1 MSSLLN
7 CRDPRCS
14 GWNPWYAP
22 PDPSLHYKGGASLGN
37 SWRIHGDGK
46 NWTAL
51 CGAVNTM
58 AQLANYTG
66 PGGWNDPDLLIGRN
80 ASLPTIPKVDAGTP
94 TSKLAPNL
102 IYGLFFRLLY

>member
-1 MSSLLN
+1 
-7 CRDPRCS
+7 
-14 GWNPWYAP
+14 
-22 PDPSLHYKGGASLGN
+22 
-37 SWRIHGDGK
+37 
-46 NWTAL
+46 
-51 CGAVNTM
+51 M